1 MKKLFFTLWILCFM
15 HSNVWANLTKD
26 VFWNADKTLAVY
38 TKNVAKR
45 TKVIILIK
53 QDQYSRDIDISQV
66 EGMNLGKL
74 ALYRNDYYDRVETKP
89 IEWVYRDDGKF
100 QVNIQTQVWKN
111 DKRQT
116 VKESVTFDK
125 NGKVYWR

>member
-1 MKKLFFTLWILCFM
+1 M

-38 TKNVAKR
+38 TKNVAKQ
-45 TKVIILIK
+45 TKVTILIK
-53 QDQYSRDIDISQV
+53 QDQHLREIDISQV

-100 QVNIQTQVWKN
+100 QVNIQTRVWKN
-111 DKRQT
+111 GKRQT
-116 VKESVTFDK
+116 VKEYVTFDK